1 MSQLSTRHK
10 LQAPQPSCFNKP
22 IRWLFDIVKKC
33 RSFTFFKHKHN
44 HAIRVRSLKAPQ
56 GVLRVIPW
64 KTWSWSGGDFQRKSI
79 EVTSEKFES
88 VTKHWDLNKS
98 KKVLRILPSKS
109 KLIFIEHQDIECLQ
123 VCKKKDLCKLWCKAR
138 GISVWILSP
147 GFIGPLHRSPQGPT
161 GPQVQLRYKRKCK
174 IWKERCGFR
183 RKFVQLYK
191 WERST
196 TGTLSKLIQSVNFS
210 AQLAPEHLHLT
221 RLCAL

>member
-1 MSQLSTRHK
+1 MQSESGASKRPREYWELYHE
-10 LQAPQPSCFNKP
+10 
-22 IRWLFDIVKKC
+22 
-33 RSFTFFKHKHN
+33 
-44 HAIRVRSLKAPQ
+44 
-56 GVLRVIPW
+56 
-64 KTWSWSGGDFQRKSI
+64 SWSGGDFQRKSI

-98 KKVLRILPSKS
+98 KKVLRIPPVKS
-109 KLIFIEHQDIECLQ
+109 KLIFIEHQDKN
-123 VCKKKDLCKLWCKAR
+123 VCRCAKKKICANSGAR
-138 GISVWILSP
+138 LVESPFESYHLALLVLSTD
-147 GFIGPLHRSPQGPT
+147 LHRAPRGLKCSSAI
-161 GPQVQLRYKRKCK
+161 KRKCK

>member
-22 IRWLFDIVKKC
+22 IRWLFGIVKKC

-79 EVTSEKFES
+79 EVTSENFES
-88 VTKHWDLNKS
+88 ITKHWDLNKS

-123 VCKKKDLCKLWCKAR
+123 VCKKKICANSGAR
-138 GISVWILSP
+138 LVESPFESYHLALLVLSTD
-147 GFIGPLHRSPQGPT
+147 LHRAPRGLKCSSAIKESAKSG
-161 GPQVQLRYKRKCK
+161 RK
-174 IWKERCGFR
+174 GAD
-183 RKFVQLYK
+183 
-191 WERST
+191 SD
-196 TGTLSKLIQSVNFS
+196 VNLCS
-210 AQLAPEHLHLT
+210 YINGNDLLLAPCPNWY
-221 RLCAL
+221 RV